1 MSGGW
6 APTSLQV
13 DFSGNH
19 WRVVSALISAGGW
32 MMVDSICRTRVK
44 EGSDD
49 DDDGRE
55 EGAEE
60 EGGCDD
66 GAVGCE

>member
-1 MSGGW
+1 
-6 APTSLQV
+6 
-13 DFSGNH
+13 
-19 WRVVSALISAGGW
+19 